1 MAVMTTPLAAGHAQ
15 GRDRRNDDALAGRW
29 GLPLAM
35 ALAELFGGAG
45 DDERRALLNALDD
58 GKLFAFGRGGGRDGW
73 RPVLADAL
81 ADPFLFS
88 PVPGPNLAGMKV
100 RQSGRTLAGIR
111 VRLPE
116 WRDGIPLSCAP
127 LAYADAAMIAQWHT
141 LGGNDGSD
149 TADGERWRQTARAD
163 LLRRLGPLGDL
174 EGGGF
179 DSARITSGRQRVP
192 PERWPLV
199 GLGLLHV
206 EWDRESL
213 AGVGADAERLW
224 SVTVRPR
231 AGELAAPNAKAR
243 RGGERWTPERFE
255 AECRR
260 LAEASPALRTHT
272 RDDLRA
278 MAQGHGI
285 KEPDTRRAFDVAFAG
300 FPEWEKTGRRR
311 KL

>member
-1 MAVMTTPLAAGHAQ
+1 MVAEWYALGACDGGDAAGA
-15 GRDRRNDDALAGRW
+15 
-29 GLPLAM
+29 
-35 ALAELFGGAG
+35 
-45 DDERRALLNALDD
+45 
-58 GKLFAFGRGGGRDGW
+58 
-73 RPVLADAL
+73 
-81 ADPFLFS
+81 
-88 PVPGPNLAGMKV
+88 
-100 RQSGRTLAGIR
+100 
-111 VRLPE
+111 
-116 WRDGIPLSCAP
+116 
-127 LAYADAAMIAQWHT
+127 
-141 LGGNDGSD
+141 
-149 TADGERWRQTARAD
+149 ERWRQAARAD
-163 LLRRLGPLGDL
+163 LLPRLGPLGDI
-174 EGGGF
+174 EAGGF
-179 DSARITSGRQRVP
+179 DSARLTSGRQHVP
-192 PERWPLV
+192 PERWALV

-206 EWDRESL
+206 EWERESL
-213 AGVGADAERLW
+213 AGAGADAERLW

-231 AGELAAPNAKAR
+231 VGELAQPNAKAR